1 MDPVAV
7 RFVRGETVES
17 VHRVS
22 VAVADARGRLAG
34 SFGDPRLVT
43 FLRSSAKPMQLVPLV
58 ESGAADR
65 FAFTP
70 KELAII
76 AGSHGGEPDHIE
88 TVRGILAKIGLG
100 EDSLQ
105 CGRHAP
111 YHKESAERVGN
122 GFTSLHHNCSG
133 KHSGMLALAVHMGW
147 DPRSYLAAEGPVQQA
162 ILKVVA
168 KECGLAPDRIPIGL
182 DGCGVSSFG
191 VPLKA
196 GARAFARLANP
207 ETIQGRRGVA
217 LRRIRDAMLAH
228 PEMVAG
234 TDRLDTDLMRRLAGR
249 IVVKAGAEACYGA
262 ALVGRGLG
270 VCLKVEDGGSRAVGP
285 ALVRVLEELG
295 AISAPEKNS
304 LRRHWG
310 EPLQN
315 VAGRVVGRVECDFRL
330 RIPRRAV
337 AATA

>member
-7 RFVRGETVES
+7 RFIRGDTVES

-22 VAVADARGRLAG
+22 VAVADAGGRIVG
-34 SFGDPRLVT
+34 SFGNPRLVT

-70 KELAII
+70 KELAIM
-76 AGSHGGEPDHIE
+76 AGSHGGEPDHVE

-100 EDSLQ
+100 AEALQ

-111 YHKESAERVGN
+111 YHQPSAERLGAA
-122 GFTSLHHNCSG
+122 FTALHHNCSG
-133 KHSGMLALAVHMGW
+133 KHSGMLALAVHNGW
-147 DPRSYLAAEGPVQQA
+147 DTTSYLSVDNPTQDA
-162 ILKVVA
+162 ILRAVA
-168 KECGLAPDRIPIGL
+168 KECGLAAAKIPIGV
-182 DGCGVSSFG
+182 DGCGVPSFG

-196 GARAFARLANP
+196 GARAFARLASA
-207 ETIQGRRGVA
+207 ETVGGRRGVA

-228 PEMVAG
+228 PDMVAG
-234 TDRLDTDLMRRLAGR
+234 LDRLDTDLMRALPGR

-270 VCLKVEDGGSRAVGP
+270 LCLKVEDGASRAVGP
-285 ALVRVLEELG
+285 ALVQVLGQLD
-295 AISAPEKNS
+295 AITPSQKDAVKK
-304 LRRHWG
+304 HWA
-310 EPLQN
+310 EPIRN
-315 VAGRVVGRVECDFRL
+315 VAGRLVGRVECDFEL
-330 RIPRRAV
+330 RKPRRMVSTV
-337 AATA
+337 A